1 MSLTHA
7 EQTLQ
12 LGGNDSASLQFVTS
26 YLITGPGNRKTKKL
40 FKFCVFMEVID
51 LSAQHKVPASVAQ
64 TLREMAEYVEAYEKD
79 GDVYDFD
86 TYGAILFYF
95 IF

>member
-1 MSLTHA
+1 MGRETEKQKHYSNF
-7 EQTLQ
+7 
-12 LGGNDSASLQFVTS
+12 G
-26 YLITGPGNRKTKKL
+26 
-40 FKFCVFMEVID
+40 VFMEVID